1 VLAVNLV
8 DGIKRLFDSRS
19 ELPSLRYVKSDLI
32 HSFQAFLWE
41 GSDNALS
48 ISEIFKNEFLLN
60 RKVLDVESLL
70 DFEIY

>member
-32 HSFQAFLWE
+32 NSLQAFLWE
-41 GSDNALS
+41 GSGNDLS
-48 ISEIFKNEFLLN
+48 ISDIFKSEFLLN